1 MDPEAYEENKK
12 IIEALGYIFPGG
24 VGDLNVIAEIPVT
37 ELNQEMP
44 IPRGGEHYG
53 LRVSDIQNGEPPEGI
68 FVEYKVYVKG
78 DPAAL
83 AITYIRKYPSRSST
97 RNSVWA
103 VFGYV
108 NGREAKAGTLTLYNT
123 YEQFRWVDGGHVSTL
138 PLGFPPV
145 YTQTQTQRSEEV
157 SSRTLDDHW
166 IRAIQRERTWRRS
179 GGGRR
184 RKTRHR
190 RRKTR
195 RRKTRRSRR

>member
-53 LRVSDIQNGEPPEGI
+53 LMVSDVQDGEPPEGK
-68 FVEYKVYVKG
+68 FVEYKVYLKG
-78 DPAAL
+78 DPL
-83 AITYIRKYPSRSST
+83 AITYIRKYPSTSPT

-108 NGREAKAGTLTLYNT
+108 NDGEARDGVLTLYNT
-123 YEQFRWVDGGHVSTL
+123 YEQFRWVDGAHVSTL
-138 PLGFPPV
+138 PLGFAPSFS
-145 YTQTQTQRSEEV
+145 QGSEEV
-157 SSRTLDDHW
+157 PLTLEDLW
-166 IRAIQRERTWRRS
+166 IRAIWRRRDWRQA
-179 GGGRR
+179 GGRRRKTHHRR

-195 RRKTRRSRR
+195 RSRR

>member
-12 IIEALGYIFPGG
+12 IIEALGYIFPLG
-24 VGDLNVIAEIPVT
+24 VNNLNDIANITVT
-37 ELNQEMP
+37 GLNQEIP
-44 IPRGGEHYG
+44 IPRGDEHYG
-53 LRVSDIQNGEPPEGI
+53 LRVSDIQNGAPPEGS
-68 FVEYKVYVKG
+68 FVEYKVYVKL

-83 AITYIRKYPSRSST
+83 AITYIRKYPSRSPT

-108 NGREAKAGTLTLYNT
+108 NDREATEGTLTLYNT

-138 PLGFPPV
+138 PHGFSPTYTPSQSQGLGLAP
-145 YTQTQTQRSEEV
+145 QL
-157 SSRTLDDHW
+157 TLEDHW
-166 IRAIQRERTWRRS
+166 IRTIQRARTWRRAE
-179 GGGRR
+179 GGRR